1 MEFEQKQNLDKNLNN
16 NQNNNQNQAETKEIK
31 ETEEIKE
38 TTPEIQTSETSEISN
53 QKTEI
58 ETKTE
63 EAEKKDVEKK
73 PIVNLPKLNLTK
85 LNLKL
90 PKPSKLSFSALK
102 AKLQEYGRVLRV
114 AKKPSKEELQTIIKA
129 SGIGMLLIGFI
140 GFIIA
145 LVAQLV
151 GR

>member
-38 TTPEIQTSETSEISN
+38 TVPEIQTSEISN

>member
-16 NQNNNQNQAETKEIK
+16 NQNNNQNQAETK
-31 ETEEIKE
+31 EIKE